1 MKIEL
6 QNFKHS
12 DWASEETDCF
22 RADLWIDGK
31 WFGEVSNDGH
41 GGGHRY
47 TNPAARRVLDAE
59 AERLPSF
66 VYEMNGVT
74 LTIPHDADSLVS
86 RLVNQKLDA
95 KVRH

>member
-31 WFGEVSNDGH
+31 CQTTGMGAGIDTPTQPRAGFSTPRLRDC
-41 GGGHRY
+41 
-47 TNPAARRVLDAE
+47 RRL
-59 AERLPSF
+59 F
-66 VYEMNGVT
+66 T
-74 LTIPHDADSLVS
+74 
-86 RLVNQKLDA
+86 K
-95 KVRH
+95 